1 MGFKG
6 GSDKLTELEVDGGTL
21 SVDTDNNSVTLA
33 AASVTNN
40 LTVGGDIILD
50 DGGSL
55 KEAGGTAAITFDGS
69 GNVTKLN
76 LAAAAVAV
84 ADDHIVILDG
94 GATGAPKAESI
105 QDLLTAIAGSGISV
119 SGNQLVADGG
129 GTADS
134 VAADD
139 ISLGNAA
146 VSLATS
152 AGNITIDAQGNNTDI
167 IFKGTDATSD
177 ITMLTLDGSE
187 AGAASFNSNVTVG
200 DDLTVTGGDVTV
212 GAAGNTTATTI
223 STVTNTGTNAGKS
236 LTVSAGST
244 TTNGN
249 NLAGGNLILKSGG
262 GDGTGTSEVQI
273 WTKTNGT
280 DAATQKLTVEATG
293 DVSSLIDG
301 AALKFGADGE
311 VTLTHVHNTGLLL
324 SDDSGIG
331 TTKLMF

>member
-236 LTVSAGST
+236 LTISAGST

-262 GDGTGTSEVQI
+262 GDGTGTS
-273 WTKTNGT
+273 
-280 DAATQKLTVEATG
+280 
-293 DVSSLIDG
+293 
-301 AALKFGADGE
+301 
-311 VTLTHVHNTGLLL
+311 
-324 SDDSGIG
+324 
-331 TTKLMF
+331 